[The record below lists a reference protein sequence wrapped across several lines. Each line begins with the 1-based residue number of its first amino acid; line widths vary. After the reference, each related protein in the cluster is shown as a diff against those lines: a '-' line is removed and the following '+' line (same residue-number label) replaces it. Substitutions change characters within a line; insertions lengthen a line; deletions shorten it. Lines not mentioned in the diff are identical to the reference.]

1 MEYSM
6 NVNLRLEQSAD
17 YRNVEEL
24 TREAF
29 WNHHV
34 PAATS
39 TICCISC
46 GLVERLSGNLISL
59 RKSTEKS

>member
-1 MEYSM
+1 MEYTKSDKYDNKHVRSM
-6 NVNLRLEQSAD
+6 NANLRLEQSAD

-34 PAATS
+34 PGCNEHYLLHIIRYSAMT
-39 TICCISC
+39 
-46 GLVERLSGNLISL
+46 G
-59 RKSTEKS
+59 